1 MNFNISAAPRF
12 SSDANWFRVV
22 LPNLNYAVTGNN
34 QRRSRESSRESSRE
48 KIVQLMI
55 QNPTVTTKDLAE
67 KIGITPKGIE
77 KQIRILKKS
86 NRVKRVG
93 GRSKGQWIVSG
104 DPESEF

>member
-1 MNFNISAAPRF
+1 M
-12 SSDANWFRVV
+12 
-22 LPNLNYAVTGNN
+22 
-34 QRRSRESSRESSRE
+34 
-48 KIVQLMI
+48 QLMI